1 MSRDVV
7 AEHKAVVPVDR
18 DDRLVCVVCVDVD
31 KGDVPVVK
39 KVALASIGG
48 VRQSRDVVE
57 MSIIDVHGERK
68 CVRVDKKRVQVD
80 LESVPVSR
88 DDVSS
93 HIDVV
98 RPQRNRVS
106 GDIEDVSADEDADPA
121 DMIVVNHDRDDV
133 DDDMDVVDVLLNV
146 DQVDVDVVDVD
157 RDGVDPFENNVS
169 RGKNVA
175 FVEWN
180 ATSWST
186 IAVPS
191 DRGVLDGL
199 RDALD
204 VDIERN

>member
-1 MSRDVV
+1 
-7 AEHKAVVPVDR
+7 
-18 DDRLVCVVCVDVD
+18 
-31 KGDVPVVK
+31 
-39 KVALASIGG
+39 
-48 VRQSRDVVE
+48 
-57 MSIIDVHGERK
+57 
-68 CVRVDKKRVQVD
+68 
-80 LESVPVSR
+80 
-88 DDVSS
+88 
-93 HIDVV
+93 
-98 RPQRNRVS
+98 
-106 GDIEDVSADEDADPA
+106 
-121 DMIVVNHDRDDV
+121 MIVVNHDRDDV